1 MDAAAEQ
8 LQTLLELEAR
18 HEELLDRLADL
29 DKRVVEVL
37 AQYQTSHP
45 PESLPPL
52 YGDCPVEGRAGVL
65 APSSAD
71 GPDDL

>member
-45 PESLPPL
+45 PESVPRL
-52 YGDCPVEGRAGVL
+52 YGEDPFAGQVGVFR
-65 APSSAD
+65 PSNAD
-71 GPDDL
+71 GPDDA